1 MAINP
6 FQLQRQ
12 NLGSQLFGSASAF
25 GQQSSG
31 FLQSRGTFD
40 PNLQEAQKQMA
51 FQQAIEA
58 LSMGLTD
65 LSGKE
70 AMFGENQRQFDL
82 GFGLQ
87 QQQFGENQRQFD
99 IQQAFQQQQ
108 FDYQRHMAGKGPN
121 IFDWVTGI
129 AGAAGGFGSLL
140 GALGGGNSG
149 QDWFAKFLQ
158 ARQIEDMDTSGWYK

>member
-12 NLGSQLFGSASAF
+12 NLGSQLFGSASQF

-31 FLQSRGTFD
+31 FLQSRGTFY

-82 GFGLQ
+82 NFGLQ
-87 QQQFGENQRQFD
+87 EKQL
-99 IQQAFQQQQ
+99 AFQQQQ